1 MGHDGSSAPE
11 RRCSLVPT
19 RRRTARYPATAA
31 TTVSHQTTTSP
42 EIGLTT
48 ADGADVTPAT
58 WAYARRGGTR

>member
-1 MGHDGSSAPE
+1 VFAGPHPEADGEVSGD
-11 RRCSLVPT
+11 RRHHRQP
-19 RRRTARYPATAA
+19 PDD
-31 TTVSHQTTTSP
+31 HIG